1 MTGWENKNPSRNMDF
16 YYLNGQI
23 LPADEAR
30 LHVSDLG
37 LLRAYGIFDYFRAI
51 DGRPVFL
58 EDHLDRFERS
68 AGLLGLTIPV
78 PRDELRNLVAE
89 LSRLNPHPL
98 LGFKFLLTGGY
109 SADGF
114 GPAEN
119 ANFAVMAKPF
129 RFMDAPGGLHFMTVA
144 HQRQLFEV
152 KSLDYLMPIFTLHQQ
167 REIGADD
174 VLYHHNGLITES
186 SRSNV
191 FIVKDGVVVTPAD
204 GMLRGVTR
212 KHVLTLA
219 TDAFTAEERDVTLA
233 ETLAAD
239 EVFTTG
245 STKRILPVT
254 RIDGRPVGDGR
265 PGPVTQRLS
274 ALFLD
279 YEREVLAGVASG
291 G

>member
-1 MTGWENKNPSRNMDF
+1 MD
-16 YYLNGQI
+16 YYFLNHQI

-51 DGRPVFL
+51 EGQPVFL

-68 AGLLGLTIPV
+68 AQLLGLTIPLS
-78 PRDELRNLVAE
+78 REALRNLVDE
-89 LSRLNPHPL
+89 LARLNPHPL
-98 LGFKFLLTGGY
+98 LGFKFVLTGGY
-109 SADGF
+109 SPDGF
-114 GPAEN
+114 GPAAEPN
-119 ANFAVMAKPF
+119 LVVIPKPF
-129 RFMDAPGGLHFMTVA
+129 QFKEAPGGLHFMTVA

-152 KSLDYLMPIFTLHQQ
+152 KSLDYLMPIFTLRKQA
-167 REIGADD
+167 EIGADD

-186 SRSNV
+186 SRSNI
-191 FIVKDGVVVTPAD
+191 FIVKDGVVVTPAE
-204 GMLRGVTR
+204 GMLRGITR
-212 KHVLTLA
+212 QHVLRLA
-219 TDAFTAEERDVTLA
+219 AEAFPTEVRAVTLA

-254 RIDGRPVGDGR
+254 RIDGQPVGDGK
-265 PGPVTQRLS
+265 PGSITQKLA

-279 YEREVLAGVASG
+279 YERERLAAVALSR
-291 G
+291 